1 MHWRIVPD
9 AIAIVVH
16 SDEAPADDD
25 WDAYIAD
32 VAKHVAQINGVLV
45 YSDKV
50 GPSAPQ
56 RARSH
61 AAFVKAGKELETVI
75 MTGSRVVRGIVTAL
89 NWAVDGKVKAFSTHD
104 FDPAIAVFK
113 LDADQVLKVR
123 VTLKQLAR
131 SAGVIVDAFAD
142 ESGQFRAKFK

>member
-1 MHWRIVPD
+1 MHWRIIPGAV
-9 AIAIVVH
+9 AIVVH
-16 SDEAPADDD
+16 TDDAPADDD

-32 VAKHVAQINGVLV
+32 VVKNVADINGVLV

-61 AAFVKAGKELETVI
+61 TAFVSTGRSLETVI

-131 SAGVIVDAFAD
+131 SANVTIDAFAD